1 MVFNS
6 TDISTMPD
14 ANLFGD
20 EGGRKTGIVSPENLG
35 HERIAPLH
43 GGSIPVVA
51 SDFYDKMWEALK
63 GSDTACGHRKMMRIM
78 TPQPFD
84 VYPDNFSK
92 EAIDILMKKNW
103 QPHFRL

>member
-43 GGSIPVVA
+43 GGSIPVVP
-51 SDFYDKMWEALK
+51 SDFYDKM
-63 GSDTACGHRKMMRIM
+63 
-78 TPQPFD
+78 
-84 VYPDNFSK
+84 
-92 EAIDILMKKNW
+92 
-103 QPHFRL
+103 